1 MRPLTLIA
9 AAVAALACSGSALA
23 GLPGSGFLVF
33 KESRAGALT
42 EVRATGTGR
51 ILASTGVFPGKGG
64 KKHQADDCKD
74 SAHLGFGATWP
85 SMAPR
90 YVVNSASAPSYLN
103 RKKTLEQIRAAHDAW
118 RFPFVT
124 DCKRPK
130 PSTPNKSYRPVYG
143 GETSR
148 LASLVG
154 WLELDGVNSVAFQ
167 SLEGTLCDGAAAC
180 VVAWFERGD
189 ILEADLAFESD
200 LTRSGFQDFWTNS
213 ERTEWDDV
221 GGNWAVLDVGT
232 HEFGHFAGLDHVWE
246 SPSLTM
252 FPFVHDGAQSLGL
265 GDMLGMH
272 ALY

>member
-23 GLPGSGFLVF
+23 GPPGSGYLVF
-33 KESRAGALT
+33 KESRVGALT
-42 EVRATGTGR
+42 EVRAAGTGQ
-51 ILASTGVFPGKGG
+51 LVSKAGVLPQGKGN

-74 SAHLGFGATWP
+74 AAHLPFGAW
-85 SMAPR
+85 SSSPR
-90 YVVNSASAPSYLN
+90 YVVNAASAPSHLD
-103 RKKTLEQIRAAHDAW
+103 RMKTLEQIRASHDAW
-118 RFPFVT
+118 RFPFTT

-130 PSTPNKSYRPVYG
+130 PSTPQKSYRPVYG

-154 WLELDGVNSVAFQ
+154 WLESDGVNSVAFQ
-167 SLEGTLCDGAAAC
+167 SLEDTICDGASAC
-180 VVAWFERGD
+180 VVVEFDDGR
-189 ILEADLAFESD
+189 ILEADLAFERD
-200 LTRSGFQDFWTNS
+200 LTRYGFQDFWTND
-213 ERTEWDDV
+213 ERTSWDAS
-221 GGNWAVLDVGT
+221 GGRWAVLDVAT